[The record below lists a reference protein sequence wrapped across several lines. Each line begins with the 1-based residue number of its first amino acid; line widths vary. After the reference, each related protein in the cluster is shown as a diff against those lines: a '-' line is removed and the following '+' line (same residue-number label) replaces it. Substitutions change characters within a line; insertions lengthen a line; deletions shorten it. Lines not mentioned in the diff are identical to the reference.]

1 MICVPDDNFYDDRA
15 EMDVDTI
22 SDLEED
28 RILNTIIKFKDFMV
42 KEPEFYG
49 INNLSS
55 FKILKIIQPDP
66 VPISKMY
73 KFLFLK
79 ILITLSQSNSVSG
92 LGINVFL
99 STKKFLLQ
107 NSLFFKIYANGSL
120 LALLLIN
127 FSKSRTVLS
136 ETF

>member
-55 FKILKIIQPDP
+55 FKILKIIQSSGNNPNSNIFP
-66 VPISKMY
+66 ENQLIYISE
-73 KFLFLK
+73 
-79 ILITLSQSNSVSG
+79 
-92 LGINVFL
+92 
-99 STKKFLLQ
+99 
-107 NSLFFKIYANGSL
+107 
-120 LALLLIN
+120 LIN
-127 FSKSRTVLS
+127 DTIGSSKGFDINFIKNVYTNLYS
-136 ETF
+136 EMYVM